1 MTHFAQW
8 QITDICVAN
17 KYFVFIDFRTALG
30 FATIQFNYI
39 CVYLFI
45 SSETKVRRIHSPFE
59 LVFIPVSAPEVS
71 HCSGNRISVSSGKG
85 LNLLTNNVFLLLKY
99 DENTIS
105 RIFPRLKKRKCSPV
119 ERQGV

>member
-8 QITDICVAN
+8 QITDICVVN
-17 KYFVFIDFRTALG
+17 KYFVCIDFRKALG

-45 SSETKVRRIHSPFE
+45 SSETQVRRIHNPFE

-71 HCSGNRISVSSGKG
+71 HCSGNRISFSSGKG

-105 RIFPRLKKRKCSPV
+105 RIFPRLEKCKCSHV
-119 ERQGV
+119 KRQGV